1 MRKTIAS
8 LFLFACPLL
17 LPAQP
22 YAVRVEKNTVY
33 GTALDFSGKT
43 DSLRLDVFK
52 PVGDGQTKR
61 PLFVYAHGGAWLEVS
76 NKNEA
81 EHLAVCTE
89 MAKLGFVAVNVEYRR
104 GYHRLQQYTPYALC
118 AAVIQDGRCT
128 FAYDSNEVVRA
139 VYRGMQDLRGAIR
152 YMKGRH
158 AQDSTDVQQ
167 VIVGG
172 SSAGG
177 FLALYTAYLDCPG
190 EKPLACGALPPVP
203 AAHPDFASCYTPG
216 PVSGQR
222 PDLGDPQG
230 TLHRQN
236 GQDAS
241 VVGVANFFGAVF
253 HNLLPGPPGQRL
265 PVLYSFHQTN
275 DVVVDCG
282 VKSPLL
288 SYYEQVIAPLNLCQP
303 VAPPPP
309 AAGSCAILSALQ
321 ASGVPTDA
329 YSIQIVQNGP
339 PNNLANPPGHS
350 FDNLPLRV
358 AQAANFFKPYLN
370 GQKSLPVVPSACTV
384 ASHDAQILTPFC
396 RILPT
401 VFGQEGFTMQLQWP
415 RDTRVEWG
423 VYDLLG
429 RKMTGATQSL
439 SPGEHLLH
447 TGATVDW
454 PLGPYAVV
462 VRMGA
467 NFMTELV
474 FKRE

>member
-1 MRKTIAS
+1 MHKTIAS
-8 LFLFACPLL
+8 LLLFACPLL

-22 YAVRVEKNTVY
+22 YAVRLEKNTVY
-33 GTALDFSGKT
+33 GTAIDFSGKT
-43 DSLRLDVFK
+43 DTLRLDVFK
-52 PVGDGQTKR
+52 PVGDGQIKR

-81 EHLAVCTE
+81 EHLAVCRE

-118 AAVIQDGRCT
+118 ASVIQDGRCT

-152 YMKGRH
+152 YMKGRY

-203 AAHPDFASCYTPG
+203 TAHPDFASCYTPG

-230 TLHRQN
+230 ALHRQN

-253 HNLLPGPPGQRL
+253 HNLLPGLPGQRL

-321 ASGVPTDA
+321 ASGVPADA

-358 AQAANFFKPYLN
+358 AQAATFFKPYLN
-370 GQKSLPVVPSACTV
+370 GQKSLPLVPSACTV
-384 ASHDAQILTPFC
+384 ASYDAQTPTPAC

-401 VFGQEGFTMQLQWP
+401 VFGAEGFSLQLQLP
-415 RDTRVEWG
+415 QAARVEWG

-429 RKMTGATQSL
+429 RKMTGETQSL
-439 SPGEHLLH
+439 PAGEHLLH
-447 TGATVDW
+447 TGETVDW
-454 PLGPYAVV
+454 PLGPYAIV

-467 NFMTELV
+467 NFVSELV
-474 FKRE
+474 FKKE